1 MFNGSKI
8 PGGVCLDRTMDDFF
22 CSVLQKHESA
32 VAALFEDRV
41 QGVEVTETASR
52 WPQVTPF

>member
-1 MFNGSKI
+1 MGLKS

-41 QGVEVTETASR
+41 QGVEVTETALGGHR
-52 WPQVTPF
+52 